1 MVTRELSVLRIS
13 CGGIMIRYDDK
24 CQVTCVDNGETVGA
38 DILEFKPQVLLSI
51 SLNKAIKMVLKYV
64 AKSDEYQGDMY
75 GRTFVSK
82 GPKGRHYTTGR

>member
-1 MVTRELSVLRIS
+1 
-13 CGGIMIRYDDK
+13 MIRYEEI
-24 CQVTCVDNGETVGA
+24 CQVKCVDNGEVVTA

-51 SLNKAIKMVLKYV
+51 SLNKAIKMVFKYV